1 LTIRP
6 AAANNVFHPCQQAF
20 VVAVPFSYC
29 NDLDMTD
36 TANKAKILIVD
47 DEKDITAI
55 LKSGLQEHGLVLM
68 SLMIQ
73 GGSFRILSQNTMT
86 KLNGAMTICILTK
99 SCPSAD

>member
-1 LTIRP
+1 
-6 AAANNVFHPCQQAF
+6 
-20 VVAVPFSYC
+20 
-29 NDLDMTD
+29 MTD

-55 LKSGLQEHGLVLM
+55 LKSGLQEHGFSVDAFNDPRGVL
-68 SLMIQ
+68 SHFIPEHYD
-73 GGSFRILSQNTMT
+73 

>member
-1 LTIRP
+1 
-6 AAANNVFHPCQQAF
+6 
-20 VVAVPFSYC
+20 
-29 NDLDMTD
+29 MTD
-36 TANKAKILIVD
+36 TANKAIILIVD

-86 KLNGAMTICILTK
+86 KL
-99 SCPSAD
+99 